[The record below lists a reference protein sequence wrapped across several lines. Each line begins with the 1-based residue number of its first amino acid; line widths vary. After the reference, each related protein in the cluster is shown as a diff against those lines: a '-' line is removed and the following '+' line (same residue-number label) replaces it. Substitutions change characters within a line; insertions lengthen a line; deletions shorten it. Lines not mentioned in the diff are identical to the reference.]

1 MLSDA
6 LERSRVLT
14 ELDKTLL
21 VEAAAGTGKTSL
33 IAGRVVM
40 LMLYG
45 APPRSIAAITF
56 TELAASELSLR
67 IREYAT
73 QLLAGEIPKALRGAV
88 TLELLNER
96 KAVLKSAIDAFD
108 EITACTIHA
117 FCQQIIMAYAVE
129 TGLDP
134 GSRMM
139 DGPAADAMFE
149 SVISKWLFERLSLQT
164 REGEDPVA
172 VLSRFEP
179 LKVVKD
185 SFDLAKLKLE
195 HPGAGTVSVDFS
207 LRKDIEFV
215 ESVRAF
221 RRWQAGYP
229 KERRTATLVGELE
242 TLATFYEN
250 CFERQPSFA
259 RLWELADPPR
269 TASMKWNEFAFKKQR
284 NLGYWKSAYGKEK
297 GPEIDQQAETHSL
310 NCETQFAELLGQ
322 IGDAMVDQMSRALDP
337 VTDLYVERK
346 GDAAVL
352 DFDDLLLRAH
362 ALVTTNDVVR
372 EAVGRRFAHILVD
385 EFQDTDSIQ
394 ASILF
399 SIAARAM
406 PDRWQDADLRDG
418 ALFVVGD
425 PKQSIYA
432 FRGADIESY
441 NQAKRTIARLGDGRV
456 VHIGANFRCQS
467 GIIDYV
473 NAVFQP
479 VLDADGQPSYGALT
493 ATREGAFHGL
503 PSASYVTIGD
513 GRTASMP
520 EQRDDEAAIVA
531 RICSKLVGAIE
542 IEDEHD
548 GRRRLLEAGDIAL
561 LAPTGTDLWRYERAL
576 EALGLAVASQAG
588 KTLILQQETQDV
600 LALLRTLADS
610 RDRLAFG
617 AFMRGPMVGLTD
629 EELLDIAE
637 EVHQA
642 GPDASPTGL
651 FDITTPPALVSH
663 RIASSIL
670 EILQK
675 LRARVNIT
683 TPRILLAEAIEQL
696 QLRVALSARS
706 GNNRA
711 ARSLANVDRIV
722 ELARPFDVRGLR
734 SFVRQL
740 QFDWDRRASRQ
751 EGRIDASKDAVE
763 IVTIHSA
770 KGLEWPVVIPIN
782 MGTRARPSERFV
794 HRQSDNT
801 LHWIIGGVCSFALR
815 RAREE
820 QAQRQA
826 LEHQRMWYVASTR
839 ARDLLVV
846 PNLSSA
852 KPGAWSKLLNLRFDL
867 LEELQFN
874 QLERRETVNL
884 DAAALPQDADTFER
898 QAAIVQAASPSLRW
912 VNPSAHDADRAEIL
926 APALV
931 AEPSGAFEYIEP
943 IGAGRTRGLVLHKLM
958 EEFLTGELSPQDDVA
973 ARAERL
979 LNELLAIDP
988 AAGPLPAPSELAATA
1003 LQTYRLPYVQRLLPV
1018 LVPEL
1023 SIWGAIEV
1031 GTLLAGRVDAIA
1043 IEGGKVL
1050 EVLDWKSDR
1059 DTNLHNAAYVRQ
1071 LQRYLQAASA
1081 PRGAIVYMTTGE
1093 IVPVLPMNR
1102 SSPATHHNLH

>member
-6 LERSRVLT
+6 LERRRVLT
-14 ELDKTLL
+14 ELDRTLL

-45 APPRSIAAITF
+45 EPPRSIAAITF

-73 QLLAGEIPKALRGAV
+73 QLLGGEIPKVLRDAV
-88 TLELLNER
+88 TLELLDEE
-96 KAVLKSAIDAFD
+96 KSSLKSAIDALD
-108 EITACTIHA
+108 ELTACTIHA
-117 FCQQIIMAYAVE
+117 LCQQIIMAYSVE

-149 SVISKWLFERLSLQT
+149 SVISKWLFERLSIQT

-172 VLSRFEP
+172 VLSKFEP

-195 HPGAGTVSVDFS
+195 HPGAGTASIDFS
-207 LRKDIEFV
+207 LRKDIDFV

-221 RRWQAGYP
+221 RRWQEDYP
-229 KERRTATLVGELE
+229 KEGRTRALVAEFE
-242 TLATFYEN
+242 TLAAFYES
-250 CFERQPSFA
+250 CFEKEPTFA

-284 NLGYWKSAYGKEK
+284 NLGYWKSAYGKDK
-297 GPEIDQQAETHSL
+297 GPELAQQAEAHSN

-346 GDAAVL
+346 GEAAVL
-352 DFDDLLLRAH
+352 DFDDLLQRAQ
-362 ALVTTNDVVR
+362 ALVTKNDAVR
-372 EAVGRRFAHILVD
+372 EAVGRRFSHILVD
-385 EFQDTDSIQ
+385 EFQDTDPIQ

-406 PDRWQDADLRDG
+406 PDHWQNADLRDG

-432 FRGADIESY
+432 FRGADIDSY
-441 NQAKRTIARLGDGRV
+441 NQAKRTIARLGDDRV
-456 VHIGANFRCQS
+456 VHIGANFRCQP
-467 GIIDYV
+467 GIIEYV
-473 NAVFQP
+473 NAAFQP
-479 VLDADGQPSYGALT
+479 VLDADGQPSYGALS
-493 ATREGAFHGL
+493 ATRKGAIHGL
-503 PSASYVTIGD
+503 PSASHVTIGD
-513 GRTASMP
+513 GRSASMP

-588 KTLILQQETQDV
+588 KTLLLQQETQDV

-617 AFMRGPMVGLTD
+617 AFMRGPTVGLTD

-642 GPDASPTGL
+642 GPAAAPTGL

-663 RIASSIL
+663 PVARSIL

-675 LRARVNIT
+675 LRARVNVT

-711 ARSLANVDRIV
+711 ARSLANLDRIV

-734 SFVRQL
+734 SFVRHLQL
-740 QFDWDRRASRQ
+740 DWDRRASRQ

-801 LHWIIGGVCSFALR
+801 LHWIIGGVCSSALKL
-815 RAREE
+815 AREE
-820 QAQRQA
+820 QAQRQT

-874 QLERRETVNL
+874 QLEPRTPTSF
-884 DAAALPQDADTFER
+884 DAVALPQDADIFAR
-898 QAAIVQAASPSLRW
+898 QAAIVKAASPSLRW
-912 VNPSAHDADRAEIL
+912 TNPSAHDADRAEIL
-926 APALV
+926 LPAL
-931 AEPSGAFEYIEP
+931 ASESSGVFEHVEP
-943 IGAGRTRGLVLHKLM
+943 IGAGRTRGLALHKLM
-958 EEFLTGELSPQDDVA
+958 EELLTGELSPQDDVA
-973 ARAERL
+973 ARAEHL
-979 LNELLAIDP
+979 LNELLTIESEE
-988 AAGPLPAPSELAATA
+988 GSLPVPSELAATA

-1023 SIWGAIEV
+1023 SVWGEITP
-1031 GTLLAGRVDAIA
+1031 GNLLAGRVDAIA

-1059 DTNLHNAAYVRQ
+1059 DTRLHRVAYVQQ
-1071 LQRYLQAASA
+1071 LQGYLQAISA
-1081 PRGAIVYMTTGE
+1081 PRGAIVFMTTGE
-1093 IVPVLPMNR
+1093 IVPVLHAN
-1102 SSPATHHNLH
+1102 

>member
-6 LERSRVLT
+6 LERGRVLT

-73 QLLAGEIPKALRGAV
+73 QLLAGEIPKVLRGAV

-96 KAVLKSAIDAFD
+96 KAVLRSAIDAFD

-117 FCQQIIMAYAVE
+117 FCQQIIMAYSVE

-149 SVISKWLFERLSLQT
+149 SVISKWLFERLSLPT
-164 REGEDPVA
+164 KGGEDPVG

-185 SFDLAKLKLE
+185 SFDLARLKLQ
-195 HPGAGTVSVDFS
+195 HPGAGTVLVDFS
-207 LRKDIEFV
+207 LRKDIDFV
-215 ESVRAF
+215 ESVRSF
-221 RRWQAGYP
+221 RRWQADYP
-229 KERRTATLVGELE
+229 KERRTGTLVGEFE
-242 TLATFYEN
+242 TLAAFYEN
-250 CFERQPSFA
+250 CFETQPSFA

-269 TASMKWNEFAFKKQR
+269 TASMKWNEFAFKRQR
-284 NLGYWKSAYGKEK
+284 NLGYWKSAYGRDE
-297 GPEIDQQAETHSL
+297 GPELDQLAETHCR
-310 NCETQFAELLGQ
+310 NCEIQFAELLGQ

-352 DFDDLLLRAH
+352 DFDDLLQRAH
-362 ALVTTNDVVR
+362 ALVTKNDVVR
-372 EAVGRRFAHILVD
+372 EAVGLRFAHILVD
-385 EFQDTDSIQ
+385 EFQDTDPIQ

-399 SIAARAM
+399 SLAARTM
-406 PDRWQDADLRDG
+406 PDRWEDADLRDG

-432 FRGADIESY
+432 FRGADIDSY
-441 NQAKRTIARLGDGRV
+441 NQAKRTIARLGADRV
-456 VHIGANFRCQS
+456 IHVGANFRCQPA
-467 GIIDYV
+467 IIKYV
-473 NAVFQP
+473 NAAFQP

-503 PSASYVTIGD
+503 PCASQVPIGE
-513 GRTASMP
+513 GQWASMA
-520 EQRDDEAAIVA
+520 EQRDDEAAIIA
-531 RICSKLVGAIE
+531 RICSKFVGAIE

-561 LAPTGTDLWRYERAL
+561 LAPTGTELWRYERAL
-576 EALGLAVASQAG
+576 ESLGLAVASQAG
-588 KTLILQQETQDV
+588 KTLFLQQETQDV
-600 LALLRTLADS
+600 LALLRLLADS

-637 EVHQA
+637 NVHRA

-651 FDITTPPALVSH
+651 FDITTPPVLVSN
-663 RIASSIL
+663 RIARTIL

-675 LRARVNIT
+675 LRGRVNVT

-696 QLRVALSARS
+696 QVRVALSARS

-711 ARSLANVDRIV
+711 ARSLANLDRIV

-734 SFVRQL
+734 SFVRHL
-740 QFDWDRRASRQ
+740 QSEWDRRASRQ

-782 MGTRARPSERFV
+782 MGTLARPPERFV

-801 LHWIIGGVCSFALR
+801 LHWVIGGISSSALT

-820 QAQRQA
+820 QTLRQA
-826 LEHQRMWYVASTR
+826 LENQRMWYVACTR

-874 QLERRETVNL
+874 QLAPRATVDL
-884 DAAALPQDADTFER
+884 DAAALTQDADTFAR
-898 QAAIVQAASPSLRW
+898 QAAIVQAASPPLRW
-912 VNPSAHDADRAEIL
+912 SNPSAHDADRAEIL
-926 APALV
+926 APAV
-931 AEPSGAFEYIEP
+931 AAEPSGAFEYIEP

-958 EEFLTGELSPQDDVA
+958 EEFLTGELSPQGDVA

-979 LNELLAIDP
+979 INELLAIAPADGP
-988 AAGPLPAPSELAATA
+988 LLAAGELAATA

-1023 SIWGAIEV
+1023 SIWSEIES
-1031 GTLLAGRVDAIA
+1031 GNLLAGRVDAIA
-1043 IEGGKVL
+1043 LGDGKVL

-1059 DTNLHNAAYVRQ
+1059 DTSLHRDAYVQQ
-1071 LQRYLQAASA
+1071 LQRYLQVTSA

-1093 IVPVLPMNR
+1093 IVAVLP
-1102 SSPATHHNLH
+1102 